1 MVRHEMQKSIF
12 KRSGFRRR
20 KYGRGN
26 LQVKTYANG
35 NKVYLGGKTKGG
47 HGIFTSVLKAFGEPP
62 ANFFFGILKMR

>member
-1 MVRHEMQKSIF
+1 MVRHETQKSIF

-47 HGIFTSVLKAFGEPP
+47 HGIFASVLKAFGEPP